1 QGHRRSQAD
10 ADGPHERWA
19 APAASPPPLLP
30 TQADPRTRSHR
41 TPSRPTLLAN
51 AVDDSEMGT
60 ASAMHQLM
68 AQIGAL
74 LGAAVMISVHEATL
88 NQGIL
93 PSYSNALVIGAALCV
108 VAGLLAG
115 EVRSTKR

>member
-1 QGHRRSQAD
+1 LGL
-10 ADGPHERWA
+10 GV
-19 APAASPPPLLP
+19 ASP
-30 TQADPRTRSHR
+30 AMSA
-41 TPSRPTLLAN
+41 LLAN